1 MARSGTA
8 RRAAA
13 LRRLAAAGAALLA
26 LVPATALSQGGQPA
40 PGPAA
45 KEQPAKKKG
54 GKAQP
59 AGPPRLDARAWILVD
74 PRDDA
79 VLASSAPHRELPIA
93 SATKLMTARLA
104 LERLRPNETLR
115 APPYQALAA
124 ESLLGLRAGEK
135 MTVRDLLYA
144 LVLESANDAAATIA
158 TGVAGSVPRFVNRM
172 NREAAALGLEDTSY
186 ANPIGLDAAANHSS
200 AADLAELAGLLLKN
214 RLFSRISDTQVVT
227 LRSGDSPRRIDT
239 RNTLLNLD
247 PSANGVKTGHTLGAG
262 YVLVGSATRDGTR
275 LVSAVLGAR
284 SEAARDAETLELL
297 DYGFSLYRPSTPVK
311 RGEELADSALDYRD
325 ERLALV
331 ARRPIQVSAREGQ
344 PVRTR
349 VEAPEEVSGAVE
361 QGESLGRA
369 VVTVEGRVAGATA
382 LVAAESVEAATLLD
396 KAASALQ
403 NPAILLAA
411 GLFVIVVVLLLA
423 LRGRRPRAGG
433 ETEPPPE
440 PQVEPKAKKRG
451 WRRERGPPER
461 TPEERRQMHEER
473 MRRRRQRS
481 GGGDAE

>member
-1 MARSGTA
+1 M
-8 RRAAA
+8 
-13 LRRLAAAGAALLA
+13 
-26 LVPATALSQGGQPA
+26 
-40 PGPAA
+40 
-45 KEQPAKKKG
+45 
-54 GKAQP
+54 
-59 AGPPRLDARAWILVD
+59 
-74 PRDDA
+74 
-79 VLASSAPHRELPIA
+79 
-93 SATKLMTARLA
+93 
-104 LERLRPNETLR
+104 
-115 APPYQALAA
+115 
-124 ESLLGLRAGEK
+124 
-135 MTVRDLLYA
+135 
-144 LVLESANDAAATIA
+144 
-158 TGVAGSVPRFVNRM
+158 
-172 NREAAALGLEDTSY
+172 
-186 ANPIGLDAAANHSS
+186 
-200 AADLAELAGLLLKN
+200 
-214 RLFSRISDTQVVT
+214 VT

-311 RGEELADSALDYRD
+311 RGEELADPALDYRD

-369 VVTVEGRVAGATA
+369 VVTVDGRVAGATA